1 VVAALAVCG
10 ALLAAPDPAL
20 AFCRAGVDPGANAPC
35 VDDPDVPR
43 VHWLR
48 GCVQYHLSPK
58 LFAEIP
64 LLDEGQIRDDVASA
78 FATWNAVDCDREPIR
93 VEASH
98 DATEESAAFD
108 FDRVD
113 ESIVSAHA
121 RDEWRELGYDASAL
135 GLTFL
140 FVNPKDGEIYD
151 ADIEINA
158 GDGGVTH
165 CDQHCDSDQFDLRNT
180 LQHETGHYLGLG
192 HSDVDGATMAPYAPG
207 GDVDKITLEL
217 DDERGICAVQMPKPN
232 DECETPLYPKVIRR
246 QARRTGCAV
255 SSAGAGS
262 GGAGWTAGALVLL
275 ACVQRR
281 RRRRARS
288 LGSSGR

>member
-1 VVAALAVCG
+1 MAPNRAA
-10 ALLAAPDPAL
+10 
-20 AFCRAGVDPGANAPC
+20 AFCRAGVDTGANGPC
-35 VDDPDVPR
+35 VEDPDVPR

-58 LFAEIP
+58 LFTEIP
-64 LLDEGQIRDDVASA
+64 LLDEGQIRDDVADA
-78 FATWNAVDCDREPIR
+78 FATWNAVDCDRKPMRI
-93 VEASH
+93 EAS
-98 DATEESAAFD
+98 DEAATEDRADFAFD
-108 FDRVD
+108 RID
-113 ESIVSAHA
+113 ESIVSAHG

-140 FVNPKDGEIYD
+140 FVNPKNGEIYD

-180 LQHETGHYLGLG
+180 LQHETGHYVGLG

-217 DDERGICAVQMPKPN
+217 DDERGFCAVETPEPSDK
-232 DECETPLYPKVIRR
+232 CETPLYPKIIHR
-246 QARRTGCAV
+246 QVGGTGCAV
-255 SSAGAGS
+255 GSTGAGAD
-262 GGAGWTAGALVLL
+262 GAGGIAGVLAVL
-275 ACVQRR
+275 AHLN

-288 LGSSGR
+288 SCSRPT